1 MRSTVLLIPI
11 YALSSLARHFK
22 FKNQIDACT
31 HNNENCILDMLETFL
46 DLTFEMFEMKIWGF
60 DVWILRLK

>member
-31 HNNENCILDMLETFL
+31 HNNENCILDMSDTFL
-46 DLTFEMFEMKIWGF
+46 NFTFEMKIWGF